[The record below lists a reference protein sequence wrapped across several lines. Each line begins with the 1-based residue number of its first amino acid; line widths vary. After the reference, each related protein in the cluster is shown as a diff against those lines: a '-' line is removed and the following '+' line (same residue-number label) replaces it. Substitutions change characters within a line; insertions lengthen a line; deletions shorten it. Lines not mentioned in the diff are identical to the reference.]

1 MSMQRVIMF
10 SILFVIFLGVDLYVF
25 QGFKFLSKRWFSNY
39 AVLANVIYWA
49 IPIALTFFIFG
60 TMFFWPEARK
70 SKWVMWASTL
80 LIGLFLAKLVWL
92 FFVFLDDIVRLIK
105 YTNNS
110 VSKEPSTDAITRSQ
124 FIVTTGAVLA
134 GTMFSSL
141 VYGIAKGA
149 HNYKVFNRKLKLK
162 NLPKAF
168 NGFKIV
174 QISDVHSGSFWSKEA
189 VVKGVQLILDQKPDA
204 IFFTG
209 DLVNNTADE
218 IEGYIDVFGRLEAK
232 YGVYSILGNHDYG
245 DYVQWPNKDG
255 ITKEENL
262 ETLKRHHKEM
272 GWNLLI
278 NENRIIEKDGERL
291 AVLGVENW
299 SSHMRFPKYGR
310 LSEAY
315 KGVEHIE
322 NKLLLSHDP
331 SHWKAEVL
339 KDYPTIDAMFAGHT
353 HGMQFGVDTKYY
365 RWSPVKYQY
374 PEWADLYEENNQYL
388 YVNRGFGYLG
398 YPGRVWFYPEITVF
412 ELESV

>member
-1 MSMQRVIMF
+1 MQLTIMF
-10 SILFVIFLGVDLYVF
+10 SILSVIFLGVDLYVF
-25 QGFKFLSKRWFSNY
+25 QGFKLLSKKWMPSF
-39 AVLANVIYWA
+39 ANTANIIYWA
-49 IPIALTFFIFG
+49 VPIALTIFIFI

-80 LIGLFLAKLVWL
+80 LIGLFLAKLVWVL
-92 FFVFLDDIVRLIK
+92 FMIFDDVVRLFK
-105 YTNNS
+105 FTGS
-110 VSKEPSTDAITRSQ
+110 AVPKTPSPNAISRSQ

-168 NGFKIV
+168 EGFKIV
-174 QISDVHSGSFWSKEA
+174 QISDVHSGSFWNKEA
-189 VVKGVQLILDQKPDA
+189 VSKGIQLILDQKPDA

-218 IEGYIDVFGRLEAK
+218 IEGFKDIFSKLEAK
-232 YGVYSILGNHDYG
+232 YGVYSVLGNHDYG
-245 DYVQWPNKDG
+245 DYVPWPNKDG
-255 ITKEENL
+255 VTKEQNL
-262 ETLKRHHKEM
+262 DRLKMHHKEM
-272 GWNLLI
+272 GWDLLI
-278 NENRIIEKDGERL
+278 NENRVIKKDGEEL

-299 SSHMRFPKYGR
+299 SAHMRFPKYGNLR
-310 LSEAY
+310 QAY
-315 KGVEHIE
+315 SGVEHIE

-339 KDYPTIDAMFAGHT
+339 PNFPSIDAMFAGHT

-398 YPGRVWFYPEITVF
+398 YPGRVGFYPEITVF
-412 ELESV
+412 ELESA